1 MREIA
6 IFESQKHYVQCIS
19 DDEKII
25 IFKSIWPN
33 SLHSFGQ
40 ITLLFDD
47 IMYTSKSI
55 EEFLN
60 KEKRKNFINNILSC
74 NLF

>member
-6 IFESQKHYVQCIS
+6 IFESQKHYVQRIS
-19 DDEKII
+19 DDEKIN

-33 SLHSFGQ
+33 SLHTFGE

-55 EEFLN
+55 EEILKN
-60 KEKRKNFINNILSC
+60 KKRKIL
-74 NLF
+74 

>member
-6 IFESQKHYVQCIS
+6 IFESQKHYIQRIS
-19 DDEKII
+19 DDEKIN

-33 SLHSFGQ
+33 SLHTFEE

-55 EEFLN
+55 EEILKN
-60 KEKRKNFINNILSC
+60 KKRKIL
-74 NLF
+74 